1 MVGTEGT
8 RDEPSMVDR
17 LLLFIVDPEA
27 EYGDGRDRIRR
38 VGRLPDG
45 VELSSPALKR
55 CAPTEL
61 EVFVSLR

>member
-1 MVGTEGT
+1 MGTEGT

-17 LLLFIVDPEA
+17 LPLFIVDPEA

-45 VELSSPALKR
+45 VESSSPALKR
-55 CAPTEL
+55 FVPTEL
-61 EVFVSLR
+61 ELFVSFR